1 MGKNNGAGRRGEN
14 DDPPWNPELEPRT
27 RTPNPN
33 SKEFQFPPSSG
44 PMCVLLSLF
53 VFSPQPLPS
62 GEAMAPEP
70 DFKGLGADHQKGYP
84 VGFTLRLRWG
94 LTAPSFPW
102 LFASSRT
109 KSVEAIVKRTEKINE
124 KLSCHTVL
132 TSLPRNFFRG
142 KLRFLREFASAFAK
156 ERKGKERETGRGRDE
171 VLEASCHLL
180 LMMKE
185 RNLCKTCTG
194 PDQDDVE
201 GGKERWREVKRRKLA
216 AIIV

>member
-1 MGKNNGAGRRGEN
+1 MERRALLWRWLWRWLCCAVPPPPPRMGKNNGAGRRGEN
-14 DDPPWNPELEPRT
+14 DDPPWNPELEPLT

-62 GEAMAPEP
+62 GEVAMAPEP

-109 KSVEAIVKRTEKINE
+109 KSVEAMVKRTEKINE
-124 KLSCHTVL
+124 KLSCHTVIL
-132 TSLPRNFFRG
+132 TSLPRNFFEASCG
-142 KLRFLREFASAFAK
+142 FFASSRRRSQ
-156 ERKGKERETGRGRDE
+156 RKGKEMETGRGRDE
-171 VLEASCHLL
+171 VLEAS
-180 LMMKE
+180 
-185 RNLCKTCTG
+185 
-194 PDQDDVE
+194 
-201 GGKERWREVKRRKLA
+201 
-216 AIIV
+216 